1 MKKERLKGFFV
12 AKLNNSLF
20 HDRDSFVQKTEDH
33 LEAVKVEADIE
44 ECVEELIEEGW
55 IEYIE
60 EGDNLKQVVP
70 ESERKQKTLP
80 AGGSQQ

>member
-1 MKKERLKGFFV
+1 MKKERLKGFII

-20 HDRDSFVQKTEDH
+20 HDRDSF
-33 LEAVKVEADIE
+33 LEKAKQDLEPVTVDADIE

-60 EGDNLKQVVP
+60 EGNNLKQVLP
-70 ESERKQKTLP
+70 ESEKKQKTLST
-80 AGGSQQ
+80 GEN

>member
-1 MKKERLKGFFV
+1 MKKERLKGFIM

-20 HDRDSFVQKTEDH
+20 HDRDSF
-33 LEAVKVEADIE
+33 LEKAKQDLEPVTVDADIE

-60 EGDNLKQVVP
+60 EGNNLKQVLP
-70 ESERKQKTLP
+70 ESEKKQKTLLDST
-80 AGGSQQ
+80 G